1 MSAGG
6 PLSVKGVSTGRGTAT
21 STKGMLSG
29 MGSTPLPP
37 PAPPPAGKPFALS
50 ITADP
55 VVIVVPTAI
64 NTTLLATEN
73 IVDNLR
79 LSQPANVVLP
89 SMYKRAYFIAYE
101 TDETA
106 VVKPSM

>member
-1 MSAGG
+1 VSAGG
-6 PLSVKGVSTGRGTAT
+6 PLSTKGVPSGRGTTA
-21 STKGMLSG
+21 STKGMISG
-29 MGSTPLPP
+29 AASSSGAQ
-37 PAPPPAGKPFALS
+37 PAPLGNPLELS
-50 ITADP
+50 ITTGP
-55 VVIVVPTAI
+55 IVIVVPTAI
-64 NTTLLATEN
+64 NTALLATEN

-106 VVKPSM
+106 VVKPST

>member
-1 MSAGG
+1 
-6 PLSVKGVSTGRGTAT
+6 
-21 STKGMLSG
+21 MLSG
-29 MGSTPLPP
+29 SATISGAQ
-37 PAPPPAGKPFALS
+37 PAPLGNPLELS
-50 ITADP
+50 VTTGP

-64 NTTLLATEN
+64 NTTLIAVEN

-79 LSQPANVVLP
+79 LSQPSNVVLP

-106 VVKPSM
+106 IVKPAA